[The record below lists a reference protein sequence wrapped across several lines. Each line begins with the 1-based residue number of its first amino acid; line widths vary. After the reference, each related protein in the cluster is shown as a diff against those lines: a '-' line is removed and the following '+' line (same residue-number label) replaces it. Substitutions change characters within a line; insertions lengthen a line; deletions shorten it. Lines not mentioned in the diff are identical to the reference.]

1 MKIKIE
7 KLKEKEI
14 KRRLKFFKNWNYKEN
29 YLVRFLKLKDF
40 VSAVKFINDILPIA
54 ESLNHHPDIEIKNYN
69 EVTIK
74 ITTHDVGGVTE
85 YDFQLAEK
93 IENIISSLK
102 LSK

>member
-1 MKIKIE
+1 MRKLSEKEIRE
-7 KLKEKEI
+7 KLKLLTHWSYEG
-14 KRRLKFFKNWNYKEN
+14 NC
-29 YLVRFLKLKDF
+29 LVRFFRLKDF

-93 IENIISSLK
+93 IENIISSFQF
-102 LSK
+102 SK